1 MKIKSLQGLQSQC
14 FWKGK
19 DGRER
24 KLGLIER
31 EREKSSHSQ
40 ENSGPIG
47 TIQHKNSHL
56 TFLSSVIVIIHCFTI
71 TVNSLHR
78 AELVLMEN

>member
-1 MKIKSLQGLQSQC
+1 MSLEREERER
-14 FWKGK
+14 

-24 KLGLIER
+24 KLGLIAR
-31 EREKSSHSQ
+31 ETEKSSHSQ
-40 ENSGPIG
+40 ENSGLIG

-56 TFLSSVIVIIHCFTI
+56 TFLSSVIVIIHCFMI
-71 TVNSLHR
+71 TVSSLYR